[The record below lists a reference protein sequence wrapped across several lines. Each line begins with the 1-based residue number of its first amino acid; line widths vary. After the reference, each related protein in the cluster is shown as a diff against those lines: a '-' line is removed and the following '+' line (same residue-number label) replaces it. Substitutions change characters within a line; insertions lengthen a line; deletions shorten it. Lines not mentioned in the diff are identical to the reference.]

1 MRSIWNGA
9 ISFGLVSIP
18 IQLFA
23 ATEERGIPLHQFH
36 SDDGGRIR
44 YKRVCEV
51 DGEEVNY
58 GDIAKGYALPDG
70 RVVVLTEDD
79 FAALPLASNHAIDVL
94 SFVDAESIDPIRLSR
109 SYFCQPV
116 GLDPKPYHLLR
127 AALERTGKAAVVK
140 VAIRQRES
148 MALLRPR
155 GWMLVLQLMLWPD
168 EVREPQFPFL
178 TDEVVLRPQEMQMAE
193 SYVATLSAEVDDADT
208 VDRYRLALEQLVEA
222 KAAGLPVEPP
232 PPAAE
237 PTEAIDL
244 MEALRRSVEQA
255 QQSKAAAAPARDNGS
270 AAQRTRK
277 KPAKKAAPRKRAV
290 SKQS

>member
-23 ATEERGIPLHQFH
+23 ATEERGISLNQFH
-36 SDDGGRIR
+36 ADDGGRIR
-44 YKRVCEV
+44 YKRVCEL
-51 DGEEVNY
+51 DGTEVNY

-70 RVVVLTEDD
+70 RVVVLTDDD
-79 FAALPLASNHAIDVL
+79 FAALPLSSSHAIDVL
-94 SFVDAESIDPIRLSR
+94 SFVDAESVDPIRLSR
-109 SYFCQPV
+109 SYFCEPV

-148 MALLRPR
+148 LALLRPR
-155 GWMLVLQLMLWPD
+155 GWMLVLQLLLWPD

-178 TDEVVLRPQEMQMAE
+178 ADEVVLRPQEMQMAE
-193 SYVATLSAEVDDADT
+193 SYVATLTSEVDDADT
-208 VDRYRLALEQLVEA
+208 VDRYRLALEKLVEA
-222 KAAGLPVEPP
+222 KAAGLPIEPP
-232 PPAAE
+232 PAPAAE
-237 PTEAIDL
+237 SGEAIDL

-255 QQSKAAAAPARDNGS
+255 QRSKGVVATP
-270 AAQRTRK
+270 AQRTRK
-277 KPAKKAAPRKRAV
+277 KPAKKAPGKKTAAKRATT
-290 SKQS
+290 KQP